1 MKNILV
7 PTDFSISAYNAVK
20 FALHLF
26 EASPCV
32 FYFLNT
38 YTPELHSNRLM
49 AGSVSGF
56 SQNSLAGESSEKG
69 LKDVVRRV
77 KKEFKN
83 PLHRYKTISSFSLLK
98 DAVKETIVAHDIDFV
113 IMGAIGSSDNETIY
127 LGRNTVRI
135 LNAVTSCPVFAIP
148 FNFEFTKPLNIAFV
162 SDSNHFFNSGELDPI
177 LAIAKIFNSSVCM
190 ITIQHENVQL
200 PELQELNHKLFER
213 KLETVPHTFHQL
225 TIDSSLSLTLDH
237 FFDKAKCQ
245 LLVMSNSA
253 NSYMKNLCS
262 NFVVERSK
270 FSLRVPIVL
279 VQDAKNSIAVGQ

>member
-7 PTDFSISAYNAVK
+7 PTDFSTSAYNAVK
-20 FALHLF
+20 FAMHLF
-26 EASPCV
+26 EGCPCV

-56 SQNSLAGESSEKG
+56 SQNSKAAETSEKG
-69 LKDVVRRV
+69 LKNIIRKV

-83 PLHRYKTISSFSLLK
+83 PRHSYKTISSFSLLK
-98 DAVKETIVAHDIDFV
+98 DEVKETIVAHDIDFV

-135 LNAVTSCPVFAIP
+135 LNAVKNCPVFVIP
-148 FNFEFTKPLNIAFV
+148 YNFKFTKLLNIAFV
-162 SDSNHFFNSGELDPI
+162 SDSNHFFNSDELDPV
-177 LAIAKIFNSSVCM
+177 LTLAKIFNSSVC
-190 ITIQHENVQL
+190 IVTLQQEKRKL
-200 PELQELNHKLFER
+200 PELQKLNHELFER

-225 TIDSSLSLTLDH
+225 TIDTSLSLALDY
-237 FFDKAKCQ
+237 FIDKAKCQ

-253 NSYMKNLCS
+253 NSYMKNLCD

-270 FSLRVPIVL
+270 FSLKVPIVFIQGAEKS
-279 VQDAKNSIAVGQ
+279 VIVG

>member
-7 PTDFSISAYNAVK
+7 PTDFSPSAYNAVK
-20 FALHLF
+20 FSLHLF

-56 SQNSLAGESSEKG
+56 SQNSMAGESSEKG

-113 IMGAIGSSDNETIY
+113 IMGAIGSSDNEAIY

-135 LNAVTSCPVFAIP
+135 LNAVTNCPVFAIP
-148 FNFEFTKPLNIAFV
+148 YNFEFTKPLNIAFV

-177 LAIAKIFNSSVCM
+177 LALAKIFNSSVCM
-190 ITIQHENVQL
+190 ITLQHENVQL

-225 TIDSSLSLTLDH
+225 TIDTSLSLTLDH
-237 FFDKAKCQ
+237 FFDKTKCQ

-270 FSLRVPIVL
+270 FSLKVPIVL
-279 VQDAKNSIAVGQ
+279 IQDVENNIAVGQ

>member
-7 PTDFSISAYNAVK
+7 PTDFSPSAYNAVK

-26 EASPCV
+26 EVSPCV

-56 SQNSLAGESSEKG
+56 SQNSMAGESSEKG

-113 IMGAIGSSDNETIY
+113 IMGAIGSSDNEAIY

-135 LNAVTSCPVFAIP
+135 LNAVTNCPVFAIP
-148 FNFEFTKPLNIAFV
+148 YNFEFTKPLNIAFV

-177 LAIAKIFNSSVCM
+177 LALAKIFNSSVCM
-190 ITIQHENVQL
+190 ITLQHENVQL

-237 FFDKAKCQ
+237 FFDKTKCQ

-270 FSLRVPIVL
+270 FSLKVPIVL
-279 VQDAKNSIAVGQ
+279 IQDVENNIAVGQ

>member
-7 PTDFSISAYNAVK
+7 PTDFSTSAYNAVK
-20 FALHLF
+20 FAMHLF
-26 EASPCV
+26 EGCPCV

-56 SQNSLAGESSEKG
+56 SQNSKAAETSEKG
-69 LKDVVRRV
+69 LKNIIRKV

-83 PLHRYKTISSFSLLK
+83 PRHSYKTISSFSLLK
-98 DAVKETIVAHDIDFV
+98 DEVKETIVAHDIDFV
-113 IMGAIGSSDNETIY
+113 IMGAIGSSNNETIY

-135 LNAVTSCPVFAIP
+135 LNAVKNCPVFVIP
-148 FNFEFTKPLNIAFV
+148 YNFKFTKLLNIAFV
-162 SDSNHFFNSGELDPI
+162 SDSNHFFNSDELDPV
-177 LAIAKIFNSSVCM
+177 LTLAKIFNSSVC
-190 ITIQHENVQL
+190 IVTLQQEKRKL
-200 PELQELNHKLFER
+200 PELQKLNHELFER

-225 TIDSSLSLTLDH
+225 TIDTSLSLALDY
-237 FFDKAKCQ
+237 FIDKAKCQ

-253 NSYMKNLCS
+253 NSYMKNLCD

-270 FSLRVPIVL
+270 FSLKVPIVFIQGAEKS
-279 VQDAKNSIAVGQ
+279 VIVG

>member
-7 PTDFSISAYNAVK
+7 PTDFSPSAYNAVK
-20 FALHLF
+20 FAMHLF
-26 EASPCV
+26 EVSPCV

-56 SQNSLAGESSEKG
+56 SQNSLAGESSAKG

-162 SDSNHFFNSGELDPI
+162 SDSNHF
-177 LAIAKIFNSSVCM
+177 FNSSVCM

>member
-7 PTDFSISAYNAVK
+7 PTDFSPSAYNAVK
-20 FALHLF
+20 FAMHLF
-26 EASPCV
+26 EVSPCV

-148 FNFEFTKPLNIAFV
+148 YNFEFTKPLNIAFV

-177 LAIAKIFNSSVCM
+177 LALAKIFNSSVCM
-190 ITIQHENVQL
+190 ITLQHENVQL

>member
-1 MKNILV
+1 
-7 PTDFSISAYNAVK
+7 
-20 FALHLF
+20 
-26 EASPCV
+26 
-32 FYFLNT
+32 
-38 YTPELHSNRLM
+38 M

-56 SQNSLAGESSEKG
+56 SQNSMAGESSEKG

-83 PLHRYKTISSFSLLK
+83 PFHSYKTISSFSLLK

-113 IMGAIGSSDNETIY
+113 IMGAIGSSDNESIY

-135 LNAVTSCPVFAIP
+135 LNAVTNCPVFAIP
-148 FNFEFTKPLNIAFV
+148 YNFEFMKPLNIAFV
-162 SDSNHFFNSGELDPI
+162 SDSNHFFNNGELDPI
-177 LAIAKIFNSSVCM
+177 LALAKIFNSSVCM
-190 ITIQHENVQL
+190 ITLQHENVQL

-225 TIDSSLSLTLDH
+225 TLDTSLTLTLDH
-237 FFDKAKCQ
+237 FFDKTKCQ

-270 FSLRVPIVL
+270 FSLKVPIVL
-279 VQDAKNSIAVGQ
+279 IQEAKNSIAVGQ

>member
-7 PTDFSISAYNAVK
+7 PTDFSTSAFNAVK

-26 EASPCV
+26 KGSRCT

-56 SQNSLAGESSEKG
+56 SQNSRAAETSEKG
-69 LKDVVRRV
+69 LKDIVRRV

-83 PLHRYKTISSFSLLK
+83 PLHSYKTISSFSLLK
-98 DAVKETIVAHDIDFV
+98 EGVKESIIEHEIDFV
-113 IMGAIGSSDNETIY
+113 IMGAIGSSDNKTIY

-135 LNAVTSCPVFAIP
+135 LNAVNNCPVFAIP
-148 FNFEFTKPLNIAFV
+148 YNFEFTKPLDIAFV
-162 SDSNHFFNSGELDPI
+162 SDSNHFFNSDELDPI
-177 LAIAKIFNSSVCM
+177 LTIAKIFNSSVRM
-190 ITIQHENVQL
+190 VTLQHENGQL
-200 PELQELNHKLFER
+200 PELQKLNHKLFER
-213 KLETVPHTFHQL
+213 KLEAVPHTFHQL
-225 TIDSSLSLTLDH
+225 TIDSSLSLELDN
-237 FFDKAKCQ
+237 FVEKAKCQ

-253 NSYMKNLCS
+253 NSYMKSLCS

-270 FSLRVPIVL
+270 FSLEVPIVL
-279 VQDAKNSIAVGQ
+279 IQDAEHSVTVGQ

>member
-7 PTDFSISAYNAVK
+7 PTDFSPSAYNAVK

-26 EASPCV
+26 EVSPCV

-56 SQNSLAGESSEKG
+56 SQNSMAGESSEKG

-113 IMGAIGSSDNETIY
+113 IMGAIGSSDNESIY

-135 LNAVTSCPVFAIP
+135 LNAVTNCPVFAIP
-148 FNFEFTKPLNIAFV
+148 YNFEFTKPLNIAFV

-177 LAIAKIFNSSVCM
+177 LALAKIFNSSVCM
-190 ITIQHENVQL
+190 ITLQHENVQL

-237 FFDKAKCQ
+237 FFDKTKCQ

-270 FSLRVPIVL
+270 FSLKVPIVL
-279 VQDAKNSIAVGQ
+279 IQEAENSVAVGQ

>member
-7 PTDFSISAYNAVK
+7 PTDFSPSAYNAVK
-20 FALHLF
+20 FAMHLF
-26 EASPCV
+26 EVSPCV

>member
-7 PTDFSISAYNAVK
+7 PTDFSPSAYNAVK

-26 EASPCV
+26 EVSPCV

-56 SQNSLAGESSEKG
+56 SQNSMAGESSEKG

-83 PLHRYKTISSFSLLK
+83 PLHSYKTISSFSLLK
-98 DAVKETIVAHDIDFV
+98 DAVKETIVAYDIDFV
-113 IMGAIGSSDNETIY
+113 IMGAIGSSDNESIY

-135 LNAVTSCPVFAIP
+135 LNAVSNCPVFAIP
-148 FNFEFTKPLNIAFV
+148 YNFEFTKPLNIAFV

-177 LAIAKIFNSSVCM
+177 LALAKIFNSSVCM
-190 ITIQHENVQL
+190 ITLQHENVQL

-237 FFDKAKCQ
+237 FFDKTKCQ

-270 FSLRVPIVL
+270 FSLKVPIVL
-279 VQDAKNSIAVGQ
+279 IQDVENNIAVGQ

>member
-7 PTDFSISAYNAVK
+7 PTDFSPSAYNAVK

-26 EASPCV
+26 EVSPCV
-32 FYFLNT
+32 FYFLNS

-56 SQNSLAGESSEKG
+56 SQNSMAGESSEKG

-83 PLHRYKTISSFSLLK
+83 PFHSYKTISSFSLLK

-113 IMGAIGSSDNETIY
+113 IMGAIGSSDNESIY

-135 LNAVTSCPVFAIP
+135 LNAVTNCPVFAIP
-148 FNFEFTKPLNIAFV
+148 YNFEFMKPLNIAFV
-162 SDSNHFFNSGELDPI
+162 SDSNHFFNNGELDPI
-177 LAIAKIFNSSVCM
+177 LALAKIFNSSVCM
-190 ITIQHENVQL
+190 ITLQHENVQL

-225 TIDSSLSLTLDH
+225 TLDTSLSLTLDH
-237 FFDKAKCQ
+237 FFDKTKCQ

-270 FSLRVPIVL
+270 FSLKVPIVL
-279 VQDAKNSIAVGQ
+279 IQEAKNSIAVGQ

>member
-7 PTDFSISAYNAVK
+7 PTDFSPSAYNAVK

-26 EASPCV
+26 NSSPCV

-56 SQNSLAGESSEKG
+56 SQNSMAALSSEKG
-69 LKDVVRRV
+69 LKEIVRRV
-77 KKEFKN
+77 KKDFKN
-83 PLHRYKTISSFSLLK
+83 PLHSYKTISSFSLLT
-98 DAVKETIVAHDIDFV
+98 DEVKETIIEHDIDFV

-135 LNAVTSCPVFAIP
+135 LNAVNNCPVFAIP
-148 FNFEFTKPLNIAFV
+148 YNFEFTKPLNIAFV
-162 SDSNHFFNSGELDPI
+162 SDSNHFFNSDELDPI
-177 LAIAKIFNSSVCM
+177 LTLAKIFNSSVC
-190 ITIQHENVQL
+190 IVTLQQEKGQL
-200 PELQELNHKLFER
+200 LELQKLNHELFER
-213 KLETVPHTFHQL
+213 KLENVTHTFHQL
-225 TIDSSLSLTLDH
+225 SIDTSLAIALDY
-237 FFDKAKCQ
+237 FFKKAKCQ

-253 NSYMKNLCS
+253 NSFMKNLCS

-270 FSLRVPIVL
+270 LSLDVPIV
-279 VQDAKNSIAVGQ
+279 QIQGAENSVPISK

>member
-7 PTDFSISAYNAVK
+7 PTDFSTSAYNAVK

-26 EASPCV
+26 EGCPCV

-56 SQNSLAGESSEKG
+56 SQNSKAAETSEKG
-69 LKDVVRRV
+69 LKNIIRKV

-83 PLHRYKTISSFSLLK
+83 PRHSYKTISSFSLLK
-98 DAVKETIVAHDIDFV
+98 DEVKETIVAHDIDFV

-135 LNAVTSCPVFAIP
+135 LNAVKNCPVFVIP
-148 FNFEFTKPLNIAFV
+148 YNFKFTKLLNIAFV
-162 SDSNHFFNSGELDPI
+162 SDSNHFFNSDELDPV
-177 LAIAKIFNSSVCM
+177 LTLAKIFNSSVC
-190 ITIQHENVQL
+190 IVTLQQEKRKL
-200 PELQELNHKLFER
+200 PELQKLNHELFER

-225 TIDSSLSLTLDH
+225 TIDTSLSLALDY
-237 FFDKAKCQ
+237 FIDKAKCQ

-253 NSYMKNLCS
+253 NSYMKNLCD

-270 FSLRVPIVL
+270 FSLKVPIVFIQGAEKS
-279 VQDAKNSIAVGQ
+279 VIVG

>member
-7 PTDFSISAYNAVK
+7 PTDFSTSAYNAVK

-26 EASPCV
+26 EDCPCV

-56 SQNSLAGESSEKG
+56 SQNSKAAETSEKG
-69 LKDVVRRV
+69 LKNIIRKV

-83 PLHRYKTISSFSLLK
+83 PRHSYKTISSFSLLK
-98 DAVKETIVAHDIDFV
+98 DEVKETIVAHDIDFV

-135 LNAVTSCPVFAIP
+135 LNAVKNCPVFVIP
-148 FNFEFTKPLNIAFV
+148 YNFKFTKLLNIAFV
-162 SDSNHFFNSGELDPI
+162 SDSNHFFNSDELDPV
-177 LAIAKIFNSSVCM
+177 LTLAKIFNSSVC
-190 ITIQHENVQL
+190 IVTLQQEKRKL
-200 PELQELNHKLFER
+200 PELQKLNHELFER

-225 TIDSSLSLTLDH
+225 TIDTSLSLALDY
-237 FFDKAKCQ
+237 FIDKAKCQ

-253 NSYMKNLCS
+253 NSYMKNLCD

-270 FSLRVPIVL
+270 FSLKVPIVFIQGAEKS
-279 VQDAKNSIAVGQ
+279 VIVG

>member
-49 AGSVSGF
+49 AGSVTGF
-56 SQNSLAGESSEKG
+56 SQNSRAAVSSEKG

-279 VQDAKNSIAVGQ
+279 VQDAKNNIAVGQ

>member
-7 PTDFSISAYNAVK
+7 PTDFSKSAYNAVK

-26 EASPCV
+26 EANPCV

-49 AGSVSGF
+49 AGSSSGF
-56 SQNSLAGESSEKG
+56 SQNSMAEESSEKG

-135 LNAVTSCPVFAIP
+135 LNAVTNCPVFAIP
-148 FNFEFTKPLNIAFV
+148 YNFEFTKPLNIAFV

-177 LAIAKIFNSSVCM
+177 LALAKIFNSSVCM
-190 ITIQHENVQL
+190 ITLQHENVQL
-200 PELQELNHKLFER
+200 PESQELNHKLFER

-253 NSYMKNLCS
+253 SSYMKNLCS

-270 FSLRVPIVL
+270 FSLKVPIVL
-279 VQDAKNSIAVGQ
+279 IQEVKNSIAVGQ